1 MVLDSTVDDFD
12 ATHII
17 RRLGKTAPEVQS
29 VAKDSPESSN
39 SASADAGVRIFGKD
53 PSEFYH

>member
-17 RRLGKTAPEVQS
+17 RRLGKAPEVQS

-39 SASADAGVRIFGKD
+39 SASADAGFRIFGKD